1 MSKTLS
7 ILATCLLTC
16 WATYAQAITPENIQ
30 NGGKYYFYNVGS
42 GRWLAA
48 GNSWSTRASLLTHAE
63 YQILHQQPSGKY
75 TLESQVGGSQSS
87 QWLGANLFLDTSNP
101 IELTIA
107 ESGSHST
114 IACGDSILGYD
125 GSTTELYHAAT
136 GNNALWDIYSE
147 EEMLQ
152 RLRQAT
158 STSPVD
164 ATFLIL
170 DPNFGRY
177 NVNQS
182 AWTIEASNHNL
193 SGGSETNRCAES
205 WHSIFTL
212 SQTLSNAPA
221 GIYKLV
227 AQGFYRQD
235 DASENPLLPY
245 FYANN
250 AKVTFPQI
258 SGTENSMADASASFT
273 NGLYT
278 SSPIYV
284 EVTEGEELT
293 IGARNEESLNL
304 WCIWD
309 NFELTYYGTDGDIND
324 FTGTLPKENWQQAH
338 AAAEAA
344 LADSTYDNVMGSER
358 FNLRAE
364 LDKAEP
370 TDNEGYTSA
379 TEALKTATQA
389 FIDAA
394 PAYDGIMAEIIQA
407 LNVGLNTR
415 EAELLIGSSTTT
427 AADII
432 AATQDLKLQEYQTV
446 NAQYTYNASHVLG
459 RWEST
464 YSRLAGQDY
473 ADDGHTYY
481 DIWSSDSTTPTATQ
495 TLTLPAG
502 NYVFKVL
509 GRGQVGASQQMRVA
523 TPYYTYTRPFIMAGD
538 TGLGTNKAGVT
549 SFEPNDAEGF
559 AYDGAGR
566 GWQWRYIAF
575 QMAEAGE
582 VTFTVTGHIQSQ
594 WISWD
599 APTLLSDAEIVLPTY
614 ITFADPAVES
624 ICLNRWDSDHDGLL
638 NFREAEEVTSL
649 GNAFTDNASI
659 TSFTELKYF
668 TSLEDLGDETFRN
681 CQSLDTLTLPR
692 NLWRIG
698 RRAFAGC
705 TALRGVTIPANVVS
719 LGYHAFSGCTKLKT
733 VVSNILCPQPISST
747 VFEDIA
753 PDATLYV
760 QTETGYH
767 YQEAAGWNS
776 FANINASVY
785 SEWYWPEDDYQT
797 VMHFVNTDSTIVTL
811 EKRINESDFIVNPDN
826 TMFFRT
832 EYALGLRKGDM
843 KHTMALADDLY
854 TGSFSNLWMV
864 PCAVLDRTKQ
874 EFFIFASSKQPA
886 NNYAESG
893 HAFRINLNDYER
905 TRETVFTDTNWGWHS
920 YFDCTDVEAP
930 VVKHFSSAGYY
941 TVVSTRNGDGTWN
954 NETTEQ
960 IMPDEFTQQSIR
972 RPQLLIL
979 DTLNIETETDAE
991 PVENIVFADTIVKR
1005 ICVENWDTNGDGE
1018 LSKDEAAAVT
1028 DLGEAFT
1035 GNQQITFF
1043 DELQYFTG
1051 LTSIGFAAFNSCS
1064 FLSSFI
1070 IPTSV
1075 TTIGTSSFTYCRISN
1090 LTIPNSV
1097 TTIGDYAFSTCFELT
1112 SINIPA
1118 SVTSIGVN
1126 PFDYCVN
1133 LESITV
1139 ESDNTAYN
1147 DGNGSNCIIETATNK
1162 LVTGCKNTTLPSN
1175 ITSIGA
1181 NAYYG
1186 CTGLTSMT
1194 IPSSVTSIE
1203 EDAFRICYNMTSVS
1217 IPASVTSI
1225 GERAF
1230 YWCDGLTEVH
1240 SEITEPFAISRNTFE
1255 GIDSLA
1261 TLYVPYPTAEK
1272 YRATEGWPD
1281 HFANIV
1287 EVGTPEPTGEP
1298 IAFADAEVQRICLQN
1313 WDINGDGLL
1322 LTGEAELVTDLG
1334 NAFTGNTSITSFDE
1348 LQHFTGLQTIGANAF
1363 EGCASLRSITIPANV
1378 QQLGQNAFTGTTS
1391 LITIDWQGQLPLT
1404 TQTLAQA
1411 GIESRSDNQ
1420 LMYVTGGTPV
1430 ELGSDFA
1437 AQWIVDGGT
1446 EELTLT
1452 DGEPLLVTRP
1462 FHAEK
1467 ATYSRTFSKESGRG
1481 ESAGWETLALPF
1493 DVQRIESLTKGELQP
1508 FGAVGGMAH
1517 PFWLRQW
1524 TGEDF
1529 RSATAIKANTPYII
1543 SMPNNKM
1550 YYEEYNVKG
1559 RVRFMAEDVDILPMD
1574 TNTQQ
1579 GAFHYTYLPVA
1590 AAPEVYA
1597 LNNDTYE
1604 TQDHKMFRPGGVFVS
1619 DLRGV
1624 RPFEAYFDIAESAGG
1639 REYIPILL
1647 DDATHIDELVD
1658 GTASTL
1664 DLRSA
1669 IVYDLQGRRVNGQRS
1684 MVNGQQST
1692 VNGQL
1697 KKGLYIL
1704 HSGNGSLRGKKQ
1716 LVK

>member
-1 MSKTLS
+1 MKQALS
-7 ILATCLLTC
+7 ILATCLLC
-16 WATYAQAITPENIQ
+16 LWATCANAVSPANLTDGER
-30 NGGKYYFYNVGS
+30 YYFYNVGS

-48 GNSWSTRASLLTHAE
+48 GNSWGTRASLLTHAE
-63 YQILHQQPSGKY
+63 YQVLNRQPSGKY
-75 TLESQVGGSQSS
+75 TLQSQVDNSNQSY
-87 QWLGANLFLDTSNP
+87 WLGANLFLDTTAP
-101 IELTIA
+101 IELSITD
-107 ESGSHST
+107 SGTHCT
-114 IACGDSILGYD
+114 IACGDSILGWD

-170 DPNFGRY
+170 DPNFGRN

-182 AWTIEASNHNL
+182 AWTIEASNRNL

-250 AKVTFPQI
+250 AKVDFPPI
-258 SGTENSMADASASFT
+258 SGTENSMTDASTSFS

-278 SSPIYV
+278 CSPIYV

-344 LADSTYDNVMGSER
+344 LADSTYANVMGSER
-358 FNLRAE
+358 VNLRAE
-364 LDKAEP
+364 VDKAEP

-379 TEALKTATQA
+379 TEALKTATQT

-638 NFREAEEVTSL
+638 SFDEAEAVTSL
-649 GNAFTDNASI
+649 GNVFTGNASI
-659 TSFTELKYF
+659 TSFNELKYF
-668 TSLEDLGDETFRN
+668 TRLEDLGDETFRN
-681 CQSLDTLTLPR
+681 CQQLDTLTLPR

-705 TALRGVTIPANVVS
+705 TALRGITIPANVVS

-733 VVSNILCPQPISST
+733 VVSNILCPQPINNT

-797 VMHFVNTDSTIVTL
+797 VMHFTSTDSTIVTL

-832 EYALGLRKGDM
+832 EYVLGLRKGDM
-843 KHTMALADDLY
+843 KHTVALADDLY

-874 EFFIFASSKQPA
+874 QLFVFASSKQPA

-893 HAFRINLNDYER
+893 HAFRINLNNYET
-905 TRETVFTDTNWGWHS
+905 TRETVFTDANWGWHS

-930 VVKHFSSAGYY
+930 VVKYFSSAGYY
-941 TVVSTRNGDGTWN
+941 TVVSTRNSDGTWN

-1005 ICVENWDTNGDGE
+1005 ICVENWDTNRDGE
-1018 LSKDEAAAVT
+1018 LSMEEAAAVT
-1028 DLGEAFT
+1028 DLGEAFRS
-1035 GNQQITFF
+1035 NNSITSFN
-1043 DELQYFTG
+1043 ELQHFTG
-1051 LTSIGFAAFNSCS
+1051 LTSIGNSAFYACRGLTSVT
-1064 FLSSFI
+1064 

-1075 TTIGTSSFTYCRISN
+1075 TTIEISAFEDCTV
-1090 LTIPNSV
+1090 LTGLTLPSSV
-1097 TTIGDYAFSTCFELT
+1097 TTIENTAFNGCRALT
-1112 SINIPA
+1112 TIIIPSSVTHIGEIAFGRTGLTDIFIPA
-1118 SVTSIGVN
+1118 SVTSMGAN
-1126 PFDYCVN
+1126 PFDYCPN
-1133 LESITV
+1133 LESVVVDSLNTV
-1139 ESDNTAYN
+1139 YN
-1147 DGNGSNCIIETATNK
+1147 DGNGSNCIIETASNT
-1162 LVTGCKNTTLPSN
+1162 LVVGCKNTSIPTNVTAIGEYAFYGCDGLTN
-1175 ITSIGA
+1175 IT
-1181 NAYYG
+1181 
-1186 CTGLTSMT
+1186 
-1194 IPSSVTSIE
+1194 IPV
-1203 EDAFRICYNMTSVS
+1203 
-1217 IPASVTSI
+1217 SVTSI
-1225 GERAF
+1225 GRRAF
-1230 YWCDGLTEVH
+1230 SGCASLSEVH
-1240 SEITEPFAISRNTFE
+1240 SEITEPFAISNDVFE
-1255 GIDSLA
+1255 QIDANA

-1281 HFANIV
+1281 HFANIL

-1298 IAFADAEVQRICLQN
+1298 IVFADAEVQRICLQN
-1313 WDINGDGLL
+1313 WDINGDGQL
-1322 LTGEAELVTDLG
+1322 LTGEAALVTDLG
-1334 NAFTGNTSITSFDE
+1334 NAFTGNTQVTSFDE
-1348 LQHFTGLQTIGANAF
+1348 LQHFTGLQAIGANAF
-1363 EGCASLRSITIPANV
+1363 EGCSAQRNITIPANV
-1378 QQLGQNAFTGTTS
+1378 TSLGQDAFKGTTS
-1391 LITIDWQGQLPLT
+1391 LITIDWQGQMPLT

-1411 GIESRSDNQ
+1411 GIESRSANQ
-1420 LMYVTGGTPV
+1420 LMYVTGDTPV
-1430 ELGSDFA
+1430 EVGSDFA
-1437 AQWIVDGGT
+1437 AQWIVDGET
-1446 EELTLT
+1446 EELVLT
-1452 DGEPLLVTRP
+1452 DAEPLLVTRA
-1462 FHAEK
+1462 FHAAK
-1467 ATYSRTFSKESGRG
+1467 ATYSRVFSKKSGLG
-1481 ESAGWETLALPF
+1481 DAAGWETLALPF

-1508 FGAVGGMAH
+1508 FGAVSGTAH

-1524 TGEDF
+1524 TGDGFSSVTEI
-1529 RSATAIKANTPYII
+1529 RANTPYII
-1543 SMPNNKM
+1543 SMPNNRM
-1550 YYEEYNVKG
+1550 YYEEYNIKG
-1559 RVRFMAEDVDILPMD
+1559 RVRFMADDVDIQPLDMSGQGSFLP
-1574 TNTQQ
+1574 
-1579 GAFHYTYLPVA
+1579 TYQPVA
-1590 AAPEVYA
+1590 AAEQVYA
-1597 LNNDTYE
+1597 LNDETYE
-1604 TQDHKMFRPGGVFVS
+1604 AQDQQVFRPGGVFVS
-1619 DLRGV
+1619 NLRDV
-1624 RPFEAYFDIAESAGG
+1624 RPFEAYLHMAEPAGG
-1639 REYIPILL
+1639 REYIPIFL
-1647 DDATHIDELVD
+1647 DDTTGLEGIALMTKAGEEGETPD
-1658 GTASTL
+1658 
-1664 DLRSA
+1664 
-1669 IVYDLQGRRVNGQRS
+1669 VYDLGGRKVDNTQLRS
-1684 MVNGQQST
+1684 
-1692 VNGQL
+1692 
-1697 KKGLYIL
+1697 GLYIVRTAK
-1704 HSGNGSLRGKKQ
+1704 GSVRGKKQ
-1716 LVK
+1716 VVK